1 MRLRLAP
8 ALCVVALLAGA
19 RAARAAADAAEA
31 VATARGA
38 FLAGRYDDAESAWRY
53 LSELGVAAPEPE
65 ANLALTLRDKGQ
77 LEPATAQWLKA
88 SLLEGADGFS
98 WNQRA
103 WSYLAT
109 GRQREAREAF
119 TRALDRSSTTA
130 TQAEANIGL
139 GLSFIID
146 AKPKAAEAPLR
157 RAGLAGPYA
166 ISLSAQLTAEAANMS
181 GDRQTALTYLRQ
193 AVEIDPANNEAL
205 RGLARALADAG
216 DNRAAWRA
224 YKKVLSLDP
233 KDAEARKLYEKNGRY
248 ITGDL
253 DAAAGVRRVARPV
266 LDPDRTDPPLPQSPR
281 PVRVGLY
288 GAPDGRPAVLT
299 RAYVMTNSSFKVASV
314 SHGTL
319 RDNGR
324 PFDQWEID
332 FRPENGLVEVRDAAR
347 NLLFTSKTPFSFV
360 PDAKA
365 GSVLIKTATVTDQ
378 VGVDPGDREVRGAVE
393 VVPNP
398 WGFRLVQVAP
408 VEHYLIGVVSL
419 VMPID
424 SPPQALRAQA
434 VVSRTAAYWASENR
448 DETLERCDLLD
459 DDSTQ
464 RTIGVS
470 GEMASA
476 AQAVADT
483 EGLFLALKG
492 RAARVPQHNDSG
504 GTTEDGPET
513 GEAGLEHIV
522 SVQDSARPSIPWRT
536 PIQLERYTHEAP
548 PDGLFSEAAAVATPN
563 STRWVRVLDAR
574 ELRLR
579 MERRKDLGVIRGLR
593 IAGRTATGRVRAIE
607 VIAADGSATYTGRKE
622 IEELLGPNSLRST
635 LFTLQPLMNGK
646 KLERVVVWGAGTG
659 SGLGFPRTGALG
671 QASLGVGWREIV
683 RHYFPRLEVKDFLH
697 PDAPKA
703 PAGVGPYRRT
713 RDFHKQKQKPK
724 KNK

>member
-1 MRLRLAP
+1 MKLL
-8 ALCVVALLAGA
+8 LLALGCSFLA
-19 RAARAAADAAEA
+19 TPPAYAAADAGEA
-31 VATARGA
+31 VATARSA
-38 FLAGRYDDAESAWRY
+38 FLAGRSDDAESAWRY

-65 ANLALTLRDKGQ
+65 ANLALTLRDKAKF
-77 LEPATAQWLKA
+77 EPATAQWLKA

-109 GRQREAREAF
+109 GRQREARESF
-119 TRALDRSSTTA
+119 THALDRSSTTA

-139 GLSFIID
+139 GLSYIID

-166 ISLSAQLTAEAANMS
+166 ISMSAQLISEAAVMS

-205 RGLARALADAG
+205 RGLAKALADAG

-233 KDAEARKLYEKNGRY
+233 NDAEARKLYDKNGRY

-266 LDPDRTDPPLPQSPR
+266 LDPDRTDPPLPTSTR
-281 PVRVGLY
+281 GIRVGLF

-299 RAYVMTNSSFKVASV
+299 RAYVMVNSAFKVTSV

-332 FRPENGLVEVRDAAR
+332 FRPENGLVEVRDASR
-347 NLLFTSKTPFSFV
+347 NLLFTSKTPFAFT
-360 PDAKA
+360 PDAPR
-365 GSVLIKTATVTDQ
+365 GSVLIKSATITDQ
-378 VGVDPGDREVRGAVE
+378 VGVDPGDRETRGTVE

-408 VEHYLIGVVSL
+408 VEQYLIGVVSL

-434 VVSRTAAYWASENR
+434 VVSRTAAYWAAENR

-470 GEMASA
+470 GEMSSA
-476 AQAVADT
+476 AVAVADT
-483 EGLFLALKG
+483 EGIALTLKG
-492 RAARVPQHNDSG
+492 RTARVFQHNDSG
-504 GTTEDGPET
+504 GTTEDGSET

-522 SVQDSARPSIPWRT
+522 SVQDSAKPSIPWRT
-536 PIQLERYTHEAP
+536 PIELERFTHESP

-563 STRWVRVLDAR
+563 STRWMRVIDGR
-574 ELRLR
+574 DLRLR
-579 MERRKDLGVIRGLR
+579 VNRRKNLGTIRRLR
-593 IAGRTATGRVRAIE
+593 VAGRTPTGRVRAIE
-607 VIAADGSATYTGRKE
+607 VIGADGIAMYTGRKE
-622 IEELLGPNSLRST
+622 IDELLGPNSLRST
-635 LFTLQPLMNGK
+635 LFTMQPIMDGN
-646 KLERVVVWGAGTG
+646 KLSRVILWGAGTG

-671 QASLGVGWREIV
+671 QASLGVSWREIV
-683 RHYFPRLEVKDFLH
+683 RHYFPRLDVKNFLH
-697 PDAPKA
+697 PEAEKVIPKA
-703 PAGVGPYRRT
+703 VGPYKRT
-713 RDFHKQKQKPK
+713 LDFHKK
-724 KNK
+724 KK

>member
-1 MRLRLAP
+1 MKRPLALLL
-8 ALCVVALLAGA
+8 ALAGA
-19 RAARAAADAAEA
+19 LAPPSPARAAADGGEA
-31 VATARGA
+31 VSTARAA

-65 ANLALTLRDKGQ
+65 ANLSLTLRDKGQ
-77 LEPATAQWLKA
+77 HEAATAQWLKA
-88 SLLEGADGFS
+88 SLLEGADGFA

-109 GRQREAREAF
+109 GRQREARDAF

-130 TQAEANIGL
+130 TQAEANVGL
-139 GLSFIID
+139 GLSYILD
-146 AKPKAAEAPLR
+146 AKPKAADAPLR
-157 RAGLAGPYA
+157 RAGLSGPYA
-166 ISLSAQLTAEAANMS
+166 ISVSAQLTAEAATMT
-181 GDRQTALTYLRQ
+181 GERQTVLTYLRQ

-205 RGLARALADAG
+205 RGLAKALADAG

-224 YKKVLSLDP
+224 YKKILSLDP
-233 KDAEARKLYEKNGRY
+233 KDTEARKHYEKAGSFV
-248 ITGDL
+248 TGDL

-266 LDPDRTDPPLPQSPR
+266 LDPDRTDQAMAADTR
-281 PVRVGLY
+281 AIRVGLY

-299 RAYVMTNSSFKVASV
+299 RAYVMANSAFKVTSV
-314 SHGTL
+314 SHGTM

-347 NLLFTSKTPFSFV
+347 NILFTSKTPFAFM
-360 PDAKA
+360 PDAKR
-365 GSVLIKTATVTDQ
+365 GSVLIKTAVITDPI
-378 VGVDPGDREVRGAVE
+378 GVDPGDREMRGGVE

-408 VEHYLIGVVSL
+408 VEQYLIGVVSL

-470 GEMASA
+470 GEMSSA

-483 EGLFLALKG
+483 EGIALALKG
-492 RAARVPQHNDSG
+492 RAARVMQHGDSG
-504 GTTEDGPET
+504 GTTEDGAET
-513 GEAGLEHIV
+513 GEPGLEHLA
-522 SVQDSARPSIPWRT
+522 SVQDSSKPSIPWRT
-536 PIQLERYTHEAP
+536 PVELEKYTHEAP
-548 PDGLFSEAAAVATPN
+548 PEGLYSESAAVSTPN
-563 STRWVRVLDAR
+563 SSRWMRILDAR
-574 ELRLR
+574 DLRKR
-579 MERRKDLGVIRGLR
+579 VERRKDLGVIRRLR
-593 IAGRTATGRVRAIE
+593 VAGRSPTGRVRAIE
-607 VIAADGSATYTGRKE
+607 VTGADGTAMYTGRKE
-622 IEELLGPNSLRST
+622 IEELLGPGSLRST
-635 LFTLQPLMNGK
+635 LFTVQPLMDGK
-646 KLERVVVWGAGTG
+646 RVARVILWGAGTG
-659 SGLGFPRTGALG
+659 NGLGFPRAGALG

-697 PDAPKA
+697 PTAELVIP
-703 PAGVGPYRRT
+703 PGVGPYRRT
-713 RDFHKQKQKPK
+713 RDFHKQK